1 MEIAATPSTL
11 PKGTSATRPTSLPGD
26 RRGKA
31 KIARMMRVDQ
41 AGEVGATEIYFGQ
54 MAVLQD
60 RPCAH
65 LLQEMAEQEQEH
77 LATFNKILTERGIRP
92 TALSPLW
99 RLAGF
104 TLGAGSALLG
114 ERAAMATTVA
124 VEEVIEA
131 HYQRQLEELAQGS
144 EEASAGESAGDSDGE
159 SNGYEAEL
167 RAVIAEFREDELNH
181 RDLALENG
189 AEEAPAYQIL
199 SQSVKAG
206 TRMAIWLAE
215 RI

>member
-1 MEIAATPSTL
+1 
-11 PKGTSATRPTSLPGD
+11 
-26 RRGKA
+26 
-31 KIARMMRVDQ
+31 MMRVDQ

-65 LLQEMAEQEQEH
+65 LLQEMADQEQEH

-124 VEEVIEA
+124 VEEVIEE
-131 HYQRQLEELAQGS
+131 HYQRQLDELTQNAN
-144 EEASAGESAGDSDGE
+144 AGSDGKPGE
-159 SNGYEAEL
+159 YEAEL